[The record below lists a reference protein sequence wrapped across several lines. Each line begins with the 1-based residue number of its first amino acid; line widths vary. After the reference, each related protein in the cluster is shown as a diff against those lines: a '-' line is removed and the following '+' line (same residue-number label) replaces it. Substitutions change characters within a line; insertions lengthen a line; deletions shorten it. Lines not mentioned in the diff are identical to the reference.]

1 MEELIIKKQGY
12 NIVFKFEANILSNT
26 MCRITSLVFALS
38 QLLAEVGVKARVAV
52 VLPQFGTESLVK
64 KISRCVGWSNE
75 KLEYVS
81 DIS

>member
-1 MEELIIKKQGY
+1 
-12 NIVFKFEANILSNT
+12 
-26 MCRITSLVFALS
+26 MCSITSLVFALS

-75 KLEYVS
+75 KLEYVFLCVPIFCS
-81 DIS
+81 GVLAVTGIVWL